1 MSASA
6 LRAIQ
11 ENAEPSGIPPAA
23 TAKTSVAAPK
33 AAGAVRNA
41 KRPSQ
46 VGDVVAIVLSCLAPL
61 ALTAWGWRYYTEPL
75 GARLRDPLHA
85 LLKPSGPVGLGLGI
99 AGLALFLFMWLYPFR
114 KAAKW
119 LAWTGPVGG
128 WMRVHIVAGLAIPV
142 IVAVHA
148 GWQFTGLIGLG
159 YLSMFV
165 VSLSGIVGRY
175 LYVHIP
181 RSRNGLE
188 MTMEEVSGERRAL
201 ITHIAAATGL
211 VPAEVERR
219 LAVDIRPYDGLDPL
233 RTLWRMMQDDA
244 SRGRTLRELE
254 HELARPRAGAA
265 TLSRGQLRETMK
277 LARRELALAQQVRM
291 LDATRR
297 VFGYWH
303 VAHRPFAITALLA
316 VLIHVVVAIVVGGV
330 RLPLGH

>member
-6 LRAIQ
+6 MRAIQ
-11 ENAEPSGIPPAA
+11 EPAESAAGTDAAAGPAPVPAA
-23 TAKTSVAAPK
+23 KPAH
-33 AAGAVRNA
+33 AVRSA
-41 KRPSQ
+41 KRPSP
-46 VGDVVAIVLSCLAPL
+46 VGDVVAIAVTCAAPL
-61 ALTAWGWRYYTEPL
+61 VLTAWAWRYYTEPL
-75 GARLRDPLHA
+75 GAKLRDPLHA

-99 AGLALFLFMWLYPFR
+99 AGLALFVFMWLYPFR
-114 KAAKW
+114 KSAKW

-175 LYVHIP
+175 LYVRIP

-188 MTMEEVSGERRAL
+188 LSMEEVSGERRAL

-211 VPAEVERR
+211 VPADIERR
-219 LAVDIRPYDGLDPL
+219 LAVDVRPYDGLGPL
-233 RTLWRMMQDDA
+233 RTLGRMISDDVTR
-244 SRGRTLRELE
+244 SRTLRELE
-254 HELARPRAGAA
+254 RELARPRAGAA

-277 LARRELALAQQVRM
+277 LARRELTLAQQVRM
-291 LDATRR
+291 LDATRK

-316 VLIHVVVAIVVGGV
+316 VLIHVIVAIVIGGV
-330 RLPLGH
+330 QLPLGH

>member
-6 LRAIQ
+6 MRAVR
-11 ENAEPSGIPPAA
+11 ETAEPAAGTDAAAGPQPVPAA
-23 TAKTSVAAPK
+23 KPAS
-33 AAGAVRNA
+33 AVRNA
-41 KRPSQ
+41 KRPSP
-46 VGDVVAIVLSCLAPL
+46 VGDVVAIAISCAAPL
-61 ALTAWGWRYYTEPL
+61 ALTAWAWRYYTEPL
-75 GARLRDPLHA
+75 GAKLRDPLHA
-85 LLKPSGPVGLGLGI
+85 LLKPSGPVGLGLGT
-99 AGLALFLFMWLYPFR
+99 AGLALFVFMWLYPFR
-114 KAAKW
+114 KSVKW
-119 LAWTGPVGG
+119 LAWTGSVGG

-211 VPAEVERR
+211 VPADIERR
-219 LAVDIRPYDGLDPL
+219 LAVDVRPYDGLDPL
-233 RTLWRMMQDDA
+233 RTIGRMISDDLA
-244 SRGRTLRELE
+244 RSRTLRELE
-254 HELARPRAGAA
+254 RELARPRAGAA
-265 TLSRGQLRETMK
+265 TLSRGQLRETLK
-277 LARRELALAQQVRM
+277 LARRELSLAQQVRM
-291 LDATRR
+291 LDATRK

-316 VLIHVVVAIVVGGV
+316 VLIHVIVAIVIGGV
-330 RLPLGH
+330 QLPLGR